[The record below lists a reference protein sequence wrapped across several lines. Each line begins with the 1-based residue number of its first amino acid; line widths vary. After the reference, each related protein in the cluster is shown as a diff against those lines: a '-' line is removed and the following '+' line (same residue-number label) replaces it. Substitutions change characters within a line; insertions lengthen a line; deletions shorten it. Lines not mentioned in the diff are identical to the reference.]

1 MVDRHGKEFGEKR
14 KKKKEKL
21 RMIERSPI
29 QSELIPW
36 LHYTEWLSYFDGKD
50 AIGMAK
56 ASHA

>member
-1 MVDRHGKEFGEKR
+1 
-14 KKKKEKL
+14 
-21 RMIERSPI
+21 MIERSPI